1 MITIGE
7 YQTLTVERVS
17 DLGYMLT
24 DKKDE
29 VLLHFKQAK
38 NAYKEGDSVKVF
50 IYADKAK
57 RLTATEAI
65 VSATVLDAGFATV
78 VEILPGTGVFV
89 NINTPKDLLLSKDYL
104 PYDERKWPSIG
115 DKVFIRLKVK
125 HDILTAKPLN
135 RFDIKSIKSD
145 LRYKDNEQV
154 EGYVCHFSGKGMGI
168 VTKDIKYVFVPST
181 QLRGDYHMGEEVMVT
196 ITKETDNE
204 YYGTLNQHKEIQM
217 IEDKE
222 IILDYLKNHHGVMKL
237 TAKSSAEEV
246 EALLGMSRKAF
257 KRAYGGLY
265 KDELITFDEEKT
277 ILKDYK

>member
-1 MITIGE
+1 M
-7 YQTLTVERVS
+7 
-17 DLGYMLT
+17 
-24 DKKDE
+24 
-29 VLLHFKQAK
+29 
-38 NAYKEGDSVKVF
+38 
-50 IYADKAK
+50 
-57 RLTATEAI
+57 
-65 VSATVLDAGFATV
+65 
-78 VEILPGTGVFV
+78 

-154 EGYVCHFSGKGMGI
+154 EGYVCHFSSKGMGI

-196 ITKETDNE
+196 ITKEIDNE

-222 IILDYLKNHHGVMKL
+222 IILDYLNGHDGVMKL

-277 ILKDYK
+277 RLKDYK